1 MEGEPGIECDFF
13 ASTMRFYSILD
24 TIGPGLT
31 NRLLRASPGVCWF
44 SHISNQGVGA
54 RNAGLGPHT
63 PESTRGF
70 LWRISIKM

>member
-1 MEGEPGIECDFF
+1 MPLLCVNHVDLQAYGPDLI
-13 ASTMRFYSILD
+13 RFYKLASLSI
-24 TIGPGLT
+24 
-31 NRLLRASPGVCWF
+31 SGVCWF

-70 LWRISIKM
+70 L